1 MLCVARGVT
10 SISVNGIEYEA
21 RDALVEIPDADYK
34 KIVNH
39 QGIRAATSA
48 EIASLE
54 RALADKKVADD
65 VQRKAAE
72 AAARLEA
79 EEKAK
84 KEAAEA
90 KKAAERAVEAAK
102 TKEGEVSGGK

>member
-10 SISVNGIEYEA
+10 SISIDGIEYEV
-21 RDALVEIPDADYK
+21 RDALVKIPDADYK
-34 KIVNH
+34 KIINH

-54 RALADKKVADD
+54 RVLADKKVADD

-90 KKAAERAVEAAK
+90 KKAAEKAAQIAK
-102 TKEGEVSGGK
+102 TEEGAANVGK